1 MQHSVGCKSFY
12 LGSIKNIFLWKAN
25 QHGQLPQNK
34 NFLWNFPIRF
44 YKVKSTNK
52 ILSLLDWASIFS
64 FSLVMTLKSVEETKT
79 FHMYEVFWVK
89 FWSTI
94 YLTIS

>member
-1 MQHSVGCKSFY
+1 VK
-12 LGSIKNIFLWKAN
+12 
-25 QHGQLPQNK
+25 GQSTWPIAQKQRNK

-44 YKVKSTNK
+44 YKVKSANK
-52 ILSLLDWASIFS
+52 ILSLLYWAFIFS

-79 FHMYEVFWVK
+79 FHMCEVFWVN